1 MLSPLLIEEA
11 FAVKLDK
18 AEFSYN
24 RFVMHLRYY
33 IKRIQDEEQFMDSNE
48 SLFYTMK
55 ESMPKVYECAAAIA
69 RLIYRELGI
78 ESTDDELMYLMIHI
92 NRIIK
97 NTQ

>member
-1 MLSPLLIEEA
+1 
-11 FAVKLDK
+11 
-18 AEFSYN
+18 
-24 RFVMHLRYY
+24 
-33 IKRIQDEEQFMDSNE
+33 MDSNE
-48 SLFYTMK
+48 SLSHTMK
-55 ESMPKVYECAAAIA
+55 KACRKYMNAHADIA